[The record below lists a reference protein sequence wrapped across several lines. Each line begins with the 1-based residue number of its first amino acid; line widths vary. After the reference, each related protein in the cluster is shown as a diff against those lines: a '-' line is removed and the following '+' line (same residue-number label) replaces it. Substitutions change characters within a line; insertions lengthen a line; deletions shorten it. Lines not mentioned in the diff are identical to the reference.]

1 MSERRFSSMLSMSSV
16 ARAGLVL
23 MVLVPLWLG
32 VWWALS

>member
-1 MSERRFSSMLSMSSV
+1 MSERSYSSMLSMSSV

-23 MVLVPLWLG
+23 MLLVPLWVG